1 MAKYSGTPVLVNQP
15 APELFD
21 RISDINAFQHRL
33 DELPRPLRDKMGQVA
48 FTDNKILI
56 EAPGVGQIAFAVV
69 ERIRPSLIRLQAENS
84 PVPFFITMQLES
96 VDSATTRLSTILDV
110 EIPAMLRPLVGSKM
124 QEAADK
130 FSEMLS
136 NFFGR

>member
-1 MAKYSGTPVLVNQP
+1 MAKYSGSPVIVNQP
-15 APELFD
+15 AENLFD
-21 RISDINAFQHRL
+21 RISDTNAFQHRL
-33 DELPRPLRDKMGQVA
+33 DELPQTMRDKMGQVC

-56 EAPGVGQIAFAVV
+56 EAPGVGQIAFSVA

-84 PVPFFITMQLES
+84 PVPFFISMELDPI
-96 VDSATTRLSTILDV
+96 DSATTRLATTLDV

-124 QEAADK
+124 QEAANK

-136 NFFGR
+136 NFFGQ